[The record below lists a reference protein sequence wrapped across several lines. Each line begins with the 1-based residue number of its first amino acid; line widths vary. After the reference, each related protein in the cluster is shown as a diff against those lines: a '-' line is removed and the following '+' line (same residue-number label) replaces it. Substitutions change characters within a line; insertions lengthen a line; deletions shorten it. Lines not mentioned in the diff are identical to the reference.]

1 MNWIKFNL
9 MPEVLLDGLIILKQH
24 ERNISEKALYPLIR
38 QTTYEFITAPS
49 NTKVI
54 HVKIY
59 SYDTV

>member
-1 MNWIKFNL
+1 
-9 MPEVLLDGLIILKQH
+9 MPEVRLDGLIILKQH

-38 QTTYEFITAPS
+38 YMCKLPFYTTYEIITAPS

>member
-1 MNWIKFNL
+1 
-9 MPEVLLDGLIILKQH
+9 MPEVRLDGLIILKQH
-24 ERNISEKALYPLIR
+24 ERNISEKALYPDKLPFY
-38 QTTYEFITAPS
+38 TTYEFITAPS